1 MLVESGVAPWFLV
14 SKPLRPPFRD
24 GSTVLVRGLVEH
36 MPQGRRVVHLGDPS
50 QPIRSDVEVIEA
62 PAMDYSPGFMAKA
75 QVFASMMH
83 PKRRA
88 WPLHLFFTPNGAT
101 SRVLR
106 TLRGLQSRRMM
117 IQSLMSAHEVE
128 TWVKWLKPLDAVV
141 VLSEQT
147 RGRLLA
153 AGMPADKV
161 VRIYPG
167 VAAAKAD
174 AAAEIAKRWRLLY
187 AGDLDAATATRLI
200 EVAQALPAMGWRMT
214 IACRPK
220 GPEDAAARALLQTRL
235 GPMIADGTITLLS
248 EVDDMN
254 ALMRRCSLQLFLADH
269 VRNKVDVPL
278 VLLEGLARGL
288 PVVSLTGTPVGEI
301 FAVAAGRN
309 VEAGVEVADVAELL
323 GVLSAAP
330 RWLARWS
337 AGAAKVAHEFSL
349 PTMVAQYT
357 ALYDEMERRRASER

>member
-1 MLVESGVAPWFLV
+1 MRVESGVPPWFLV

-36 MPQGRRVVHLGDPS
+36 MPAARRVVYLGDPS
-50 QPIRSDVEVIEA
+50 HPLRPDVEVISA

-83 PKRRA
+83 PKRRE

-106 TLRGLQSRRMM
+106 MLRGLQTRRMM
-117 IQSLMSAHEVE
+117 VQSLMSAHDVE
-128 TWVKWLKPLDAVV
+128 AWVKWLRPLDAVV
-141 VLSEQT
+141 VLSEHT

-153 AGMPADKV
+153 AGLPAEKV
-161 VRIYPG
+161 RRIYPG

-174 AAAEIAKRWRLLY
+174 TPADIAKRWRLLY
-187 AGDLDAATATRLI
+187 AGDLDATVAARLI
-200 EVAQALPAMGWRMT
+200 EVAQALPAMGWRLT

-220 GPEDAAARALLQTRL
+220 GAEDAAARAQLQARL
-235 GPMIADGTITLLS
+235 GPQLADGTVTLLA
-248 EVDDMN
+248 EVEDMD
-254 ALMRRCSLQLFLADH
+254 ALMRKCSLQIFVADH
-269 VRNKVDVPL
+269 VRHKVDVPL

-288 PVVSLTGTPVGEI
+288 PVVSVSGTPVGEI
-301 FAVAAGRN
+301 FAVAAGRR
-309 VEAGVEVADVAELL
+309 VEAGLEVADVGELL
-323 GVLSAAP
+323 GVLGAAP

-337 AGAAKVAHEFSL
+337 AGAARVAQEFSL